1 VCIDKK
7 IIKIYLSQKGVKS
20 MKCFTFHNG
29 DVVEGILA
37 NSKGIILG
45 ETSKKQTKLQFDQK
59 NPPTLING
67 LVMDVEASS
76 EYGTFKK
83 TVIRK
88 SDGDSK
94 AILLR
99 ILTSSDVTEAKVL
112 GNWSTTGKWEIVATG
127 SGLTY
132 VDSIIILY
140 NGQTA
145 RIESESGEKW
155 LIMNNRG
162 SIELGSIV
170 KSIRFLEKG

>member
-1 VCIDKK
+1 
-7 IIKIYLSQKGVKS
+7 

-29 DVVEGILA
+29 DVVEGIMS

-45 ETSKKQTKLQFDQK
+45 ETSKKQTKLPIDSK
-59 NPPTLING
+59 NPPILING
-67 LVMDVEASS
+67 LIMDAEASC

-83 TVIRK
+83 TVIKK
-88 SDGDSK
+88 SDGESK

-99 ILTSSDVTEAKVL
+99 ILTSSEVTEAKVL

-132 VDSIIILY
+132 VDSIVILY

-155 LIMNNRG
+155 LLMNNRG